1 MYRYYFDTIINAKV
15 KTNKTEEGLEYRDKE
30 REFPTNSNKG
40 CDTREQCPLVTRNS
54 VEPAEKSSQS
64 KGTAS
69 RQKRGCCPGT
79 STPL

>member
-40 CDTREQCPLVTRNS
+40 CDIRE
-54 VEPAEKSSQS
+54 
-64 KGTAS
+64 
-69 RQKRGCCPGT
+69 
-79 STPL
+79 